1 MGCYKSL
8 PGAEFFF
15 KIKKMNKGLTIF
27 NLSVTSL
34 LLLFLFTS
42 YLSREEADKQAV
54 NPTETEEQ
62 LSVAMLS
69 QEIRSI
75 RMKDH
80 YEFAGER
87 VPIENF
93 DIGERLERELLVNS
107 YWHSSTSLNIKMANR
122 FFDMIEPILAEEG
135 IPDDFK
141 YLAVAESNLRNVTSP
156 AGAKGV
162 WQFLANTGRAY
173 GLEINAEVDERYH
186 YEKATR
192 AASAYL
198 RDYYKQFG
206 SWTLAA
212 AAYNMGGPR
221 LKRFLADQRAES
233 YYDLNL
239 FEETNRYVFRIIAFK
254 EIMESPAHYGFLIDE
269 EDKYPPFDNVKWV
282 PVNQPIANLGDF
294 AAEHDISYRMLKVY
308 NPWLISGS
316 LNNVSGKNYK
326 IKVPLPE
333 VHPVEIIAE

>member
-1 MGCYKSL
+1 
-8 PGAEFFF
+8 
-15 KIKKMNKGLTIF
+15 MNKGLAIF

-34 LLLFLFTS
+34 LLIFLLTS
-42 YLSREEADKQAV
+42 YLSKEEADKQMTNEAAI
-54 NPTETEEQ
+54 EE
-62 LSVAMLS
+62 LSNVLLS
-69 QEIRSI
+69 QQIRSI
-75 RMKDH
+75 QLKND
-80 YEFAGER
+80 YDFAGER

-93 DIGERLERELLVNS
+93 DIRERLERELLVNS

-122 FFDMIEPILAEEG
+122 FFEIIEPILKEEG

-156 AGAKGV
+156 AGAKGI
-162 WQFLANTGRAY
+162 WQFLANTGRGY

-192 AASAYL
+192 AACRYI
-198 RDYYKQFG
+198 RDYYEEFG

-221 LKRFLADQRAES
+221 LKRFLRDQRAES

-254 EIMESPAHYGFLIDE
+254 EIMESPREYGFLIEE
-269 EDKYPPFDNVKWV
+269 EDMYPPFDHIKWV
-282 PVNQPIANLGDF
+282 EINEPIANLGDF
-294 AAEHDISYRMLKVY
+294 ATEYGISYRMLKVY

-316 LNNVSGKNYK
+316 LNNVRGKNYR
-326 IKVPLPE
+326 IKVPIQDGYRDE
-333 VHPVEIIAE
+333 YIGE

>member
-1 MGCYKSL
+1 
-8 PGAEFFF
+8 
-15 KIKKMNKGLTIF
+15 MNKGLTIF
-27 NLSVTSL
+27 NLSVTSIL
-34 LLLFLFTS
+34 LIFLLTS
-42 YLSREEADKQAV
+42 YLSREEADKQLVNDAV
-54 NPTETEEQ
+54 AEESSNV
-62 LSVAMLS
+62 LLS
-69 QEIRSI
+69 QQIRSI
-75 RMKDH
+75 RLKDH
-80 YEFAGER
+80 YDFAGER

-93 DIGERLERELLVNS
+93 DIRERLERELLVNS

-122 FFDMIEPILAEEG
+122 FFEIIEPILEEEG

-156 AGAKGV
+156 AGAKGI
-162 WQFLANTGRAY
+162 WQFLANTGRGY

-192 AASAYL
+192 AACKYI
-198 RDYYKQFG
+198 RDYYEEFG

-221 LKRFLADQRAES
+221 LKRFLRDQRADS

-254 EIMESPAHYGFLIDE
+254 EIMENPREYGFLIEDE
-269 EDKYPPFDNVKWV
+269 DMYPPFNNVKWV
-282 PVNQPIANLGDF
+282 DINEPISNLGDF
-294 AAEHDISYRMLKVY
+294 ATEHSISYRMLKVY

-316 LNNVSGKNYK
+316 LNNVRGKNYQ
-326 IKVPLPE
+326 IKVPVQEGYLE
-333 VHPVEIIAE
+333 EEMGE